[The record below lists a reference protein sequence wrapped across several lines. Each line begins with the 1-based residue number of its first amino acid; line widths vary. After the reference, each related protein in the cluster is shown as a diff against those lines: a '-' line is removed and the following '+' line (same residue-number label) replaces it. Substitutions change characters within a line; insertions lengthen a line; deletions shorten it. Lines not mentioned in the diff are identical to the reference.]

1 MRLLLWIGKR
11 LAAAVLIST
20 IAVMTAWYSVNAYME
35 SLLRYF
41 NLDPAQINV
50 TMTDMLAQ
58 ASKDWKA
65 ANSRQ
70 AQSPREAGFLG
81 GEESGNRT
89 ADADQDVGGGRNLEE
104 DGAASDTEAA
114 SPDDAVAVWG
124 RISEAQEAGGQGDE
138 LVLTLE
144 QFDQVKNEISNEDKL
159 RIFAIVS
166 KLPQESIQELS
177 VYMENGV
184 TQEELVLIRE
194 MLENFLTKEQFDE
207 LMQIM
212 QKY

>member
-1 MRLLLWIGKR
+1 MRLLLWIGKW

-20 IAVMTAWYSVNAYME
+20 ITVMTAWYSVNAYVE

-41 NLDPAQINV
+41 NLDPAQISV
-50 TMTDMLAQ
+50 SITDMLAQ

-65 ANSRQ
+65 ANSRIGQ
-70 AQSPREAGFLG
+70 YPREDGFLG
-81 GEESGNRT
+81 GEESGKRI
-89 ADADQDVGGGRNLEE
+89 ADADQDAGDERNLEE
-104 DGAASDTEAA
+104 DGAASEAA

-124 RISEAQEAGGQGDE
+124 RISEAQEAGGQGGE
-138 LVLTLE
+138 MVLTLE
-144 QFDQVKNEISNEDKL
+144 QFDQVKNEISNEDKI

-177 VYMENGV
+177 LYMENGV
-184 TQEELVLIRE
+184 TQEELVSIQQ

-212 QKY
+212 KKY